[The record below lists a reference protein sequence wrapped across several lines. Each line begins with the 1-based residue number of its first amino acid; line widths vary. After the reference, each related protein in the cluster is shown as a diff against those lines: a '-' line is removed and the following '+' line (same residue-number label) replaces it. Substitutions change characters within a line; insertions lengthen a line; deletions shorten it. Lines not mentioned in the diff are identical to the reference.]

1 MSILVPKHLSFVFL
15 IVSALLFTVGITMCS
30 EPPQQGDLTEN
41 KISYAVREGKRL
53 FVHYCSPCH
62 GEDAQG
68 AGRYFPSQI
77 RYRPTD
83 FVNTSYLKNTEE
95 AVIFKAIKFG
105 SVSLGK
111 SNYSPA
117 YKNSLRDE
125 EMDNIIEYLRSLKK
139 KAKEEP
145 FDSN

>member
-1 MSILVPKHLSFVFL
+1 MRILIPKLFPLVFL
-15 IVSALLFTVGITMCS
+15 IASALFLTVGITGRS
-30 EPPQQGDLTEN
+30 KPPQQGESSEN
-41 KISYAVREGKRL
+41 KTSYAIREGKRL

-77 RYRPTD
+77 ESRPTD
-83 FVNTSYLKNTEE
+83 FVNSRYLQDTEE
-95 AVIFKAIKFG
+95 TVIFKAIKFG

-139 KAKEEP
+139 KAEEEP
-145 FDSN
+145 SDSN

>member
-1 MSILVPKHLSFVFL
+1 MRILVPKHFPLVFL
-15 IVSALLFTVGITMCS
+15 IASALFLTVGITGCS
-30 EPPQQGDLTEN
+30 KPPQQGESSEN
-41 KISYAVREGKRL
+41 KTSYAIREGKRL

-77 RYRPTD
+77 ESRPTD
-83 FVNTSYLKNTEE
+83 FVNSRYLQDTEE
-95 AVIFKAIKFG
+95 TVIFKAIKFG

-139 KAKEEP
+139 KAEEEP
-145 FDSN
+145 SDSN